1 VSVPVPTTEWP
12 YRDRFPNAPMEAAEV
27 VRVLASLEAAR
38 VDTWIDGGWGVDALL
53 ETQTREHD
61 DLDLVLSVDDVP
73 VFMDVAQSLGY
84 KHVAGAPPRS
94 FVLVDS
100 AGRQIDVHPVSFSE
114 DRGGGVYIMD
124 DGGEWIYPT
133 AGLSGIG
140 KSRATPCVASARN
153 CPRRLRT
160 HGEGLPRTGHPP
172 RPVRCRDTT
181 VMSGPGGTSP
191 GRSLCGQ
198 LQDSA
203 LARTTATKTANGFG

>member
-1 VSVPVPTTEWP
+1 
-12 YRDRFPNAPMEAAEV
+12 MEAAEV
-27 VRVLASLEAAR
+27 VRVLARLEAAR

-140 KSRATPCVASARN
+140 KV
-153 CPRRLRT
+153 
-160 HGEGLPRTGHPP
+160 EGHA
-172 RPVRCRDTT
+172 VRCLSPELSTT
-181 VMSGPGGTSP
+181 ATNS
-191 GRSLCGQ
+191 RR
-198 LQDSA
+198 
-203 LARTTATKTANGFG
+203 RTTANWTSSTTGSVSRYHSHVGTGRNLAGAFSLWTTSR